1 MILGLDISTSITG
14 YTVMD
19 LEGKILRCD
28 AWDMRNKKKF
38 GNHFDKAQFIKDD
51 LCFLKVQYP
60 ISKINIEEPFMFFNS
75 GGSSAKTMA
84 VLQKFNGVVSW
95 LCYDIF
101 ALTPNYVRA
110 NEARKL
116 CGIKVHRGQKA
127 KKVVI
132 QWLLDNDPSFKVEYT
147 SKNNPKPKYY
157 DMADSVVIAKAGY
170 YLLKK
175 QNPQVC
181 YNKDLTNE
189 TN

>member
-14 YTVMD
+14 YTVVD

-38 GNHFDKAQFIKDD
+38 NGHFGKARFIKDE
-51 LCFLKVQYP
+51 LCFLKAQYP
-60 ISKINIEEPFMFFNS
+60 INQIYVEEPFMFFNS

-84 VLQKFNGVVSW
+84 VLQKFNGIVSW

-127 KKVVI
+127 KKAVMH
-132 QWLLDNDPSFKVEYT
+132 WLIDNEPDFKVEYT
-147 SKNNPKPKYY
+147 PKKNPKPKYY

-181 YNKDLTNE
+181 YNKGLPNE